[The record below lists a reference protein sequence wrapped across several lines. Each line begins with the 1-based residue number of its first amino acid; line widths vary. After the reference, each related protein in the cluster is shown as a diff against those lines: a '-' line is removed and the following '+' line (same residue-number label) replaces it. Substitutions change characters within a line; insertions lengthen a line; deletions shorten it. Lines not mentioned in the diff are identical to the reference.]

1 MNPIQLL
8 VLAYL
13 IGRYLR
19 ASGDPACEQA
29 GAQMERDVEEI
40 VEWAAGC
47 LDGCTTWVII
57 LTAGVL
63 VIMLL
68 LAILDWL
75 LGLVGL

>member
-1 MNPIQLL
+1 MNPIQI
-8 VLAYL
+8 LAFVYL

-19 ASGDPACEQA
+19 ASGDPSCEQA
-29 GAQMERDVEEI
+29 GERMEEDVREI

-47 LDGCTTWVII
+47 LDGCATWTII

-68 LAILDWL
+68 LAIIEWL
-75 LGLVGL
+75 AGLVGL